1 MPIHL
6 PINPKNCVFC
16 SFHFCFWV
24 LRISNWYSK
33 DVALDKTIYSAMA
46 YGIPYVSMSLSF
58 AHDQIIELILFC
70 FFFFIYFVAVC
81 LCCLG
86 DSRNRFQLCTTVQ
99 IKLFISTMQPLPDT
113 SNHHNIPYRQHVL
126 VMLVRRLY
134 KATFTNCTV
143 KSSERKKI
151 KNNNQSIW
159 TFLVFAAHGR
169 LKRITENTSK
179 MVCLALWG

>member
-46 YGIPYVSMSLSF
+46 YGISYVSMSLSF

-70 FFFFIYFVAVC
+70 FFFFFIFRCRVFVLLRWLSESFSIVYNRSDKTIYQHHAAVARHVE
-81 LCCLG
+81 
-86 DSRNRFQLCTTVQ
+86 SSQYTISTTCSGYACSPIIQSNVHKLHRQ
-99 IKLFISTMQPLPDT
+99 IKRT
-113 SNHHNIPYRQHVL
+113 
-126 VMLVRRLY
+126 
-134 KATFTNCTV
+134 
-143 KSSERKKI
+143 KKI